1 MYLTDLQKS
10 VIIALAENGMRVTK
24 AARAMHYNPN
34 TIKYHVAAIKK
45 KTKLDPQN
53 FFELIKL
60 YEAATRGK
68 EGARK

>member
-10 VIIALAENGMRVTK
+10 VIIALAENSMRVTK
-24 AARAMHYNPN
+24 AARATHYNPN
-34 TIKYHVAAIKK
+34 TIKYHVSAIKK

-60 YEAATRGK
+60 YEAATRGQK
-68 EGARK
+68 GARK